1 MTDFLAKALEAFS
14 SRQGDHVVGDH
25 GKRPVCLNA
34 LPRTHK
40 HLAKRQ
46 MLFDLLV
53 KGLDPEPLLVQS
65 NDSGLGHGQVVGDQE
80 SGLGARSFGNKERY
94 HSDFW
99 QKNDQLGHLE
109 PLFPGG
115 ADGLVFS
122 RSLGQ
127 VTDDLLDA
135 MDLHVTVPFDGCDVN
150 PSRSRNQIENRGA
163 GIPAV
168 HEGNE
173 RSADLFAERSQNR
186 LGQIDFAL
194 ESTLGASC
202 LGTIAPD
209 VPTEPL
215 AANPDNAGHG
225 ALPFDKAIARMMN
238 SDTLDCRALSLDGG
252 VVDDE
257 QSFFGGARGRQP
269 ILAGRSDTGNI
280 SGASVEKPLKIVGRG
295 VEVAAGNLLRRVELD
310 QTNQP
315 DEIAQEVFLLRF
327 AQESQENREI
337 GRNFFG
343 RSFAYG
349 FHVDLLALAGIGD
362 FGWKPFYLKQLTSF
376 VT

>member
-1 MTDFLAKALEAFS
+1 MTDFLAKSLEAS
-14 SRQGDHVVGDH
+14 SGRQGDQVVGDH

-34 LPRTHK
+34 LPGAHK
-40 HLAKRQ
+40 HLPEGEV
-46 MLFDLLV
+46 LFDLLV

-65 NDSGLGHGQVVGDQE
+65 NDPGLGHGQVVGDQE
-80 SGLGARSFGNKERY
+80 SGLGSRAFGNKKRH

-109 PLFPGG
+109 PLFLGG
-115 ADGLVFS
+115 ADGLVSS

-215 AANPDNAGHG
+215 AANPDNTGHG

-238 SDTLDCRALSLDGG
+238 SNTFDCGALSLDGG
-252 VVDDE
+252 VVDDK
-257 QSFFGGARGRQP
+257 QSLFEGARGRQP

-280 SGASVEKPLKIVGRG
+280 SGASVEKPLKIVGSG
-295 VEVAAGNLLRRVELD
+295 LEIASGDFPRRVELD
-310 QTNQP
+310 QANQS
-315 DEIAQEVFLLRF
+315 DEIAQEVFPLRF

-349 FHVDLLALAGIGD
+349 FHVDLLALVGIGD
-362 FGWKPFYLKQLTSF
+362 FGWKPFYLKHLTSF
-376 VT
+376 IT

>member
-1 MTDFLAKALEAFS
+1 MTDFLAKPLEAFS
-14 SRQGDHVVGDH
+14 SRQGDQVVGDH

-34 LPRTHK
+34 LPGAHE
-40 HLAKRQ
+40 HLPEGQ
-46 MLFDLLV
+46 VLFDLLV

-65 NDSGLGHGQVVGDQE
+65 HGSRLGHGQIVRNQK
-80 SGLGARSFGNKERY
+80 SGLGSCAFGNKER
-94 HSDFW
+94 HHPDLW

-115 ADGLVFS
+115 ADGLVLS

-135 MDLHVTVPFDGCDVN
+135 IDLYVTVSLDGCDVN
-150 PSRSRNQIENRGA
+150 PSRSRDEIDNRGT

-168 HEGNE
+168 HKGNE

-215 AANPDNAGHG
+215 TMNPDNAGHG
-225 ALPFDKAIARMMN
+225 ALSLDKAIARMMN
-238 SDTLDCRALSLDGG
+238 TDTLDCRALSLHGSI
-252 VVDDE
+252 VDDE
-257 QSFFGGARGRQP
+257 QSFFEGARCCQP

-280 SGASVEKPLKIVGRG
+280 SGTSVEKSLKIVGSG
-295 VEVAAGNLLRRVELD
+295 VEVTVGDLPRRVKLD
-310 QTNQP
+310 QTNQS
-315 DEIAQEVFLLRF
+315 DEITQKVFSLGF
-327 AQESQENREI
+327 AQETQENRKI
-337 GRNFFG
+337 RRNFFG
-343 RSFAYG
+343 RSFASG
-349 FHVDLLALAGIGD
+349 FQAVLLALRGIGD